1 MNRPDWE
8 QAAHIFFTDGG
19 EKLAR
24 RLRSRYNKHIMGER
38 RSVSMIKTAKFGGS
52 SLSDA
57 TQFQKVAAIVRADSD
72 RRFVVVSAPGK
83 RFSGDEKITDLLY
96 RCAAL
101 ASSREDFSAPFG
113 RIRDRFLSIERDLG
127 LEQVHI
133 GPALDEI
140 EAALGTGRA
149 TRDFVASRGEY
160 LCARLMSAY
169 LGAPMVD
176 AADLIRFDESGKLDM
191 MATECACALLRDMPL
206 AVIPGF
212 YGAMPDGSIRTFSR
226 GGSDITGS
234 IIARAV
240 HASEYENW
248 TDVDGFMMA
257 DPRIVPEARIM
268 HAVSYIFPVREAR
281 IPIHV
286 RNTNRPEAGGTWI
299 VNEGTLMKE
308 HRHGIVAGIAGRRG
322 FTMITLTKDNLH
334 KQPGFAYTL
343 LKILD
348 RHDIVVESMPSGIDN
363 LTVILNDTDIQGKM
377 DQLYHEIRTELKPD
391 TVEIASSI
399 ALIATVG
406 HGMARTL
413 GVAARLFTALH
424 EAGVSSRII
433 DQSPKEMNLIVGV
446 DQRDFENAVRAIYR
460 AFCE

>member
-1 MNRPDWE
+1 MVK
-8 QAAHIFFTDGG
+8 A
-19 EKLAR
+19 
-24 RLRSRYNKHIMGER
+24 
-38 RSVSMIKTAKFGGS
+38 AKFGGS

-57 TQFQKVAAIVRADSD
+57 DQFRKVAAILQADPT

-83 RFSGDEKITDLLY
+83 RFSGDDKITDLLY
-96 RCAAL
+96 RCADL
-101 ASSREDFSAPFG
+101 AARREDFSPAFG
-113 RIRDRFLSIERDLG
+113 PIRDRFLSIERDLSI
-127 LEQVHI
+127 ESAHI
-133 GPALDEI
+133 SEALDEI
-140 EAALGTGRA
+140 EAELGTGRA
-149 TRDFVASRGEY
+149 SRDYVASRGEY
-160 LCARLMSAY
+160 LCAKLMGAY
-169 LGAPMVD
+169 LHVPMVD
-176 AADLIRFDESGKLDM
+176 AAQLIRFTEDGKLDM
-191 MATECACALLRDMPL
+191 EATACYCAPL
-206 AVIPGF
+206 KDLPRAVIPGF

-226 GGSDITGS
+226 GGSDITGA

-240 HASEYENW
+240 GADEYENW

-268 HAVSYIFPVREAR
+268 HAVSYTELRELSYMGASVLHEESIFPVREAR

-286 RNTNRPEAGGTWI
+286 RNTNHPETSGTWI

-308 HRHGIVAGIAGRRG
+308 HRHSIVAGIAGRRG

-348 RHDIVVESMPSGIDN
+348 RHDIPVESMPSGIDN
-363 LTVILNDTDIQGKM
+363 LTVVLNDTDIKGKM

-391 TVEIASSI
+391 TMEVASSI

-413 GVAARLFTALH
+413 GVAARLFTALSA
-424 EAGVSSRII
+424 AGVSSRII

>member
-1 MNRPDWE
+1 
-8 QAAHIFFTDGG
+8 
-19 EKLAR
+19 
-24 RLRSRYNKHIMGER
+24 
-38 RSVSMIKTAKFGGS
+38 MIKTAKFGGS

-57 TQFQKVAAIVRADSD
+57 GQFQKVAAIVRGDPA

-83 RFSGDEKITDLLY
+83 RFSGDDKITDLLY

-101 ASSREDFSAPFG
+101 AGRREDFSAPFG
-113 RIRDRFLSIERDLG
+113 QIRDRYLSIERDLG
-127 LEQVHI
+127 LEQAHM

-140 EAALGTGRA
+140 EAALRTGRA
-149 TRDFVASRGEY
+149 SRDFVASRGEY
-160 LCARLMSAY
+160 LCARLMGAY

-176 AADLIRFDESGKLDM
+176 AAQLIRFKEDGTLDM
-191 MATECACALLRDMPL
+191 ERTACYCAPLKDLPL

-212 YGAMPDGSIRTFSR
+212 YGTMPDGSIRTFSR
-226 GGSDITGS
+226 GGSDITGA

-240 HASEYENW
+240 GASEYENW

-257 DPRIVPEARIM
+257 DPRIVPEARVM
-268 HAVSYIFPVREAR
+268 HAVSYTELRELSYMGASVLHEESIFPVREAR

-286 RNTNRPEAGGTWI
+286 RNTNHPEAGGTWI

-308 HRHGIVAGIAGRRG
+308 HRHGLVAGISGRKG
-322 FTMITLTKDNLH
+322 FTMITLTKENLH
-334 KQPGFAYTL
+334 KQVGFGYGL

-348 RHDIVVESMPSGIDN
+348 RHDISFESMPCGIDN
-363 LTVILNDTDIQGKM
+363 LTVVLNDADIKGKM

-413 GVAARLFTALH
+413 GVAARLFTARS

-446 DQRDFENAVRAIYR
+446 DQRDFETAVRAIYR
-460 AFCE
+460 AFCQ

>member
-1 MNRPDWE
+1 MPMVK
-8 QAAHIFFTDGG
+8 A
-19 EKLAR
+19 
-24 RLRSRYNKHIMGER
+24 
-38 RSVSMIKTAKFGGS
+38 AKFGGS

-57 TQFQKVAAIVRADSD
+57 DQFRKVAAILQADPT

-83 RFSGDEKITDLLY
+83 RFSGDDKITDLLY
-96 RCAAL
+96 KCADL
-101 ASSREDFSAPFG
+101 SSRREDFSPAFG
-113 RIRDRFLSIERDLG
+113 PIRDRFLSIERDLSI
-127 LEQVHI
+127 ESAHI
-133 GPALDEI
+133 SEALDEI
-140 EAALGTGRA
+140 EAELGTGRA
-149 TRDFVASRGEY
+149 SRDYVASRGEY
-160 LCARLMSAY
+160 LCAKLMGAY
-169 LGAPMVD
+169 LHVPMVD
-176 AADLIRFDESGKLDM
+176 AAQLIRFTEDGKLDM
-191 MATECACALLRDMPL
+191 EATACYCAPL
-206 AVIPGF
+206 KDLPRAVIPGF

-226 GGSDITGS
+226 GGSDITGA

-240 HASEYENW
+240 GADEYENW

-268 HAVSYIFPVREAR
+268 HAVSYTELRELSYMGASVLHEESIFPVREAR

-286 RNTNRPEAGGTWI
+286 RNTNHPETSGTWI

-308 HRHGIVAGIAGRRG
+308 HRHSIVAGIAGRRG

-348 RHDIVVESMPSGIDN
+348 RHDIPVESMPSGIDN
-363 LTVILNDTDIQGKM
+363 LTVVLNDTDIKGKM

-391 TVEIASSI
+391 TMEVASSI

-413 GVAARLFTALH
+413 GVAARLFTALSA
-424 EAGVSSRII
+424 AGVSSRII

>member
-1 MNRPDWE
+1 
-8 QAAHIFFTDGG
+8 
-19 EKLAR
+19 
-24 RLRSRYNKHIMGER
+24 
-38 RSVSMIKTAKFGGS
+38 MIKTAKFGGS

-57 TQFQKVAAIVRADSD
+57 GQFQKVAAIVRGDPA

-83 RFSGDEKITDLLY
+83 RFSGDDKITDLLY

-101 ASSREDFSAPFG
+101 AGRREDFSASFG
-113 RIRDRFLSIERDLG
+113 QIRDRYLSIERDLG
-127 LEQVHI
+127 LEQAHM

-140 EAALGTGRA
+140 EAALRTGRA
-149 TRDFVASRGEY
+149 SRDFVASRGEY
-160 LCARLMSAY
+160 LCARLMGAY

-176 AADLIRFDESGKLDM
+176 AAQLIRFKEDGTLDM
-191 MATECACALLRDMPL
+191 ERTACYCAPLKDLPL

-212 YGAMPDGSIRTFSR
+212 YGTMPDGSIRTFSR
-226 GGSDITGS
+226 GGSDITGA

-240 HASEYENW
+240 GASEYENW

-257 DPRIVPEARIM
+257 DPRIVPEARVM
-268 HAVSYIFPVREAR
+268 HAVSYTELRELSYMGASVLHEESIFPVREAR

-286 RNTNRPEAGGTWI
+286 RNTNHPEAGGTWI

-308 HRHGIVAGIAGRRG
+308 HRHGLVAGISGRKG
-322 FTMITLTKDNLH
+322 FTMITLTKENLH
-334 KQPGFAYTL
+334 KQVGFGYGL

-348 RHDIVVESMPSGIDN
+348 RHDISFESMPCGIDN
-363 LTVILNDTDIQGKM
+363 LTVVLNDADIKGKM

-406 HGMARTL
+406 RGMARNA
-413 GVAARLFTALH
+413 GVAARLFAALQ
-424 EAGVSSRII
+424 EAGISSRII

-460 AFCE
+460 AFCQ

>member
-1 MNRPDWE
+1 
-8 QAAHIFFTDGG
+8 
-19 EKLAR
+19 
-24 RLRSRYNKHIMGER
+24 
-38 RSVSMIKTAKFGGS
+38 MIKTAKFGGS

-57 TQFQKVAAIVRADSD
+57 GQFQKVAAIVRGDPA

-83 RFSGDEKITDLLY
+83 RFSGDDKITDLLY

-101 ASSREDFSAPFG
+101 AGRREDFSAPFG
-113 RIRDRFLSIERDLG
+113 QIRDRYLSIERDLG
-127 LEQVHI
+127 LEQAHM

-140 EAALGTGRA
+140 EAALRTGRA
-149 TRDFVASRGEY
+149 SRDFVASRGEY
-160 LCARLMSAY
+160 LCARLMGAY

-176 AADLIRFDESGKLDM
+176 AAQLIRFKEDGTLDM
-191 MATECACALLRDMPL
+191 ERTACYCAPLKDLPL

-212 YGAMPDGSIRTFSR
+212 YGTMPDGSIRTFSR
-226 GGSDITGS
+226 GGSDITGA

-240 HASEYENW
+240 GASEYENW

-257 DPRIVPEARIM
+257 DPRIVPEARVM
-268 HAVSYIFPVREAR
+268 HAVSYTELRELSYMGASVLHEESIFPVREAR

-286 RNTNRPEAGGTWI
+286 RNTNHPEAGGTWI

-308 HRHGIVAGIAGRRG
+308 HRHGLVAGISGRKG
-322 FTMITLTKDNLH
+322 FTMITLTKENLH
-334 KQPGFAYTL
+334 KQVGFGYGL

-348 RHDIVVESMPSGIDN
+348 RHDISFESMPCGIDN
-363 LTVILNDTDIQGKM
+363 LTVVLNDADIKGKM

-413 GVAARLFTALH
+413 GVAARLFTALS

>member
-1 MNRPDWE
+1 M
-8 QAAHIFFTDGG
+8 
-19 EKLAR
+19 
-24 RLRSRYNKHIMGER
+24 
-38 RSVSMIKTAKFGGS
+38 VKTAKFGGS

-57 TQFQKVAAIVRADSD
+57 GQFQKVAAIVRGDPA

-83 RFSGDEKITDLLY
+83 RFSGDDKITDLLY

-101 ASSREDFSAPFG
+101 AGRREDFSAPFG
-113 RIRDRFLSIERDLG
+113 QIRDRYLSIERDLG
-127 LEQVHI
+127 LEQAHM

-140 EAALGTGRA
+140 EAALRTGRA
-149 TRDFVASRGEY
+149 SRDFVASRGEY
-160 LCARLMSAY
+160 LCARLMGAY

-176 AADLIRFDESGKLDM
+176 AAQLIRFKEDGTLDM
-191 MATECACALLRDMPL
+191 ERTACYCAPLKDLPL

-212 YGAMPDGSIRTFSR
+212 YGTMPDGSIRTFSR
-226 GGSDITGS
+226 GGSDITGA

-240 HASEYENW
+240 GASEYENW

-257 DPRIVPEARIM
+257 DPRIVPEARVM
-268 HAVSYIFPVREAR
+268 HAVSYTELRELSYMGASVLHEESIFPVREAR

-286 RNTNRPEAGGTWI
+286 RNTNHPEAGGTWI

-308 HRHGIVAGIAGRRG
+308 HRHGLVAGISGRKG
-322 FTMITLTKDNLH
+322 FTMITLTKENLH
-334 KQPGFAYTL
+334 KQVGFGYGL

-348 RHDIVVESMPSGIDN
+348 RHDVSFESMPCGIDN
-363 LTVILNDTDIQGKM
+363 LTVVLNDADIKGKM

-413 GVAARLFTALH
+413 GVAARLFTALS

-446 DQRDFENAVRAIYR
+446 DQRDFETAVRAIYR
-460 AFCE
+460 AFCQ

>member
-1 MNRPDWE
+1 
-8 QAAHIFFTDGG
+8 
-19 EKLAR
+19 
-24 RLRSRYNKHIMGER
+24 
-38 RSVSMIKTAKFGGS
+38 MIKTAKFGGS

-57 TQFQKVAAIVRADSD
+57 GQFQKVAAIVRGDPA

-83 RFSGDEKITDLLY
+83 RFSGDDKITDLLY

-101 ASSREDFSAPFG
+101 AGRREDFSAPFG
-113 RIRDRFLSIERDLG
+113 QIRDRYLSIERDLG
-127 LEQVHI
+127 LEQAHM

-140 EAALGTGRA
+140 EAALRTGRA
-149 TRDFVASRGEY
+149 SRDFVASRGEY
-160 LCARLMSAY
+160 LCARLMGAY

-176 AADLIRFDESGKLDM
+176 AAQLIRFKEDGTLDM
-191 MATECACALLRDMPL
+191 ERTACYCAPLKDLPL

-212 YGAMPDGSIRTFSR
+212 YGTMPDGSIRTFSR
-226 GGSDITGS
+226 GGSDITGA

-240 HASEYENW
+240 GASEYENW

-257 DPRIVPEARIM
+257 DPRIVPEARVM
-268 HAVSYIFPVREAR
+268 HAVSYTELRELSYMGASVLHEESIFPVREAR

-286 RNTNRPEAGGTWI
+286 RNTNHPEAGGTWI

-308 HRHGIVAGIAGRRG
+308 HRHGLVAGISGRKG
-322 FTMITLTKDNLH
+322 FTMITLTKENLH
-334 KQPGFAYTL
+334 KQVGFGYGL

-348 RHDIVVESMPSGIDN
+348 RHDISFESMPCGIDN
-363 LTVILNDTDIQGKM
+363 LTVVLNDADIKGKM

-406 HGMARTL
+406 RGMARTA
-413 GVAARLFTALH
+413 GVAARLFTALQG
-424 EAGVSSRII
+424 AGVSCRII
-433 DQSPKEMNLIVGV
+433 DQSPKEMNLMVGV
-446 DQRDFENAVRAIYR
+446 DQRDFEGAVRAIYR

>member
-1 MNRPDWE
+1 
-8 QAAHIFFTDGG
+8 
-19 EKLAR
+19 
-24 RLRSRYNKHIMGER
+24 
-38 RSVSMIKTAKFGGS
+38 MIKTAKFGGS

-169 LGAPMVD
+169 LGASMVD

-191 MATECACALLRDMPL
+191 MATECACIPLRDMPL

-268 HAVSYIFPVREAR
+268 HAVSYTELRELSYMGASVLHEESIFPVREAR

>member
-1 MNRPDWE
+1 
-8 QAAHIFFTDGG
+8 
-19 EKLAR
+19 
-24 RLRSRYNKHIMGER
+24 
-38 RSVSMIKTAKFGGS
+38 MIKTAKFGGS

-57 TQFQKVAAIVRADSD
+57 GQFQKVAAIVRGDPA

-83 RFSGDEKITDLLY
+83 RFSGDDKITDLLY

-101 ASSREDFSAPFG
+101 AGRREDFSAPFG
-113 RIRDRFLSIERDLG
+113 QIRDRYLSIERDLG
-127 LEQVHI
+127 LEQAHM

-140 EAALGTGRA
+140 EAALRTGRA
-149 TRDFVASRGEY
+149 SRDFVASRGEY
-160 LCARLMSAY
+160 LCARLMGAY

-176 AADLIRFDESGKLDM
+176 AAQLIRFKEDGTLDM
-191 MATECACALLRDMPL
+191 ERTACYCAPL
-206 AVIPGF
+206 KDLPMAVIPGF
-212 YGAMPDGSIRTFSR
+212 YGTMPDGSIRTFSR
-226 GGSDITGS
+226 GGSDITGA

-240 HASEYENW
+240 GASEYENW

-257 DPRIVPEARIM
+257 DPRIVPEARVM
-268 HAVSYIFPVREAR
+268 HAVSYTELRELSYMGASVLHEESIFPVREAR

-286 RNTNRPEAGGTWI
+286 RNTNHPEAGGTWI

-308 HRHGIVAGIAGRRG
+308 HRHGLVAGISGRKG
-322 FTMITLTKDNLH
+322 FTMITLTKENLH
-334 KQPGFAYTL
+334 KQVGFGYGL

-348 RHDIVVESMPSGIDN
+348 RHDISFESMPCGIDN
-363 LTVILNDTDIQGKM
+363 LTVVLNDADIKGKM

-413 GVAARLFTALH
+413 GVAARLFTALS

-446 DQRDFENAVRAIYR
+446 DQRDFETAVRAIYR
-460 AFCE
+460 AFCQ

>member
-1 MNRPDWE
+1 M
-8 QAAHIFFTDGG
+8 
-19 EKLAR
+19 
-24 RLRSRYNKHIMGER
+24 
-38 RSVSMIKTAKFGGS
+38 VKTAKFGGS

-57 TQFQKVAAIVRADSD
+57 GQFQKVAAIVRGDPA

-83 RFSGDEKITDLLY
+83 RFSGDDKITDLLY

-101 ASSREDFSAPFG
+101 AGRREDFSASFG
-113 RIRDRFLSIERDLG
+113 QIRDRYLSIERDLG
-127 LEQVHI
+127 LEQAHM

-140 EAALGTGRA
+140 EAALRTGRA
-149 TRDFVASRGEY
+149 SRDFVASRGEY
-160 LCARLMSAY
+160 LCARLMGAY

-176 AADLIRFDESGKLDM
+176 AAQLIRFKEDGTLDM
-191 MATECACALLRDMPL
+191 ERTACYCAPLKDLPL

-212 YGAMPDGSIRTFSR
+212 YGTMPDGSIRTFSR
-226 GGSDITGS
+226 GGSDITGA

-240 HASEYENW
+240 GASEYENW

-257 DPRIVPEARIM
+257 DPRIVPEARVM
-268 HAVSYIFPVREAR
+268 HAVSYTELRELSYMGASVLHEESIFPVREAR

-286 RNTNRPEAGGTWI
+286 RNTNHPEAGGTWI

-308 HRHGIVAGIAGRRG
+308 HRHGLVAGISGRKG
-322 FTMITLTKDNLH
+322 FTMITLTKENLH
-334 KQPGFAYTL
+334 KQVGFGYGL

-348 RHDIVVESMPSGIDN
+348 RHDISFESMPCGIDN
-363 LTVILNDTDIQGKM
+363 LTVVLNDADIKGKM

-413 GVAARLFTALH
+413 GVAARLFTALS

-446 DQRDFENAVRAIYR
+446 DQRDFETAVRAIYR
-460 AFCE
+460 AFCQ